1 MKSTW
6 FFWCTSCSGPWFID
20 CDNLSLSSELPPCSS
35 HGDAPMN
42 DKHVQTERSEWGLS
56 PVPAGSV
63 EPAPECQSKRPLH
76 PKLFDKDWT
85 AGPFF
90 SLACL
95 HDPDLQCGYGVKNQK
110 KTQKLKGATTCMGE
124 KQKRRLVWNH
134 FCNNTGQIPQ
144 RFPVRHAKQ
153 SWLKGQTPGQGIALL
168 DNQKQAW

>member
-42 DKHVQTERSEWGLS
+42 DKHVQTEALNGAFRRCQPAQWSPLLNARVKGHSTPNCLTKTELPGL
-56 PVPAGSV
+56 
-63 EPAPECQSKRPLH
+63 
-76 PKLFDKDWT
+76 F
-85 AGPFF
+85 
-90 SLACL
+90 LAWHASMTQTCNVVM
-95 HDPDLQCGYGVKNQK
+95 GVKNQN
-110 KTQKLKGATTCMGE
+110 TEKLKGATTCMGE